1 MSGSL
6 PCPEQACEA
15 LLEAVLFGGLGSGN
29 ANLVV
34 GATTTA
40 AHRKNRGMFGGSVG
54 GGVIA
59 AIDDLQHPPPH
70 QHEREQVAKRRIT
83 EVVFKLFEEI
93 EAQLV
98 LPDVVSDREL
108 YARLMREHAEIQEV
122 VEAYRQRRSIA
133 AQLEEAL
140 ALRDDSD
147 SEIREMAQ
155 GEARDLGSRIE
166 EIDAALQKLLLP
178 RDPLDRRNAILE
190 IRAGTGGAVPSPPG
204 WRRPARPRP
213 PRRPDA
219 PRWRTPRADRWSGPR
234 PRW

>member
-1 MSGSL
+1 MFDTREKL
-6 PCPEQACEA
+6 AR
-15 LLEAVLFGGLGSGN
+15 LEKVE
-29 ANLVV
+29 
-34 GATTTA
+34 
-40 AHRKNRGMFGGSVG
+40 HR
-54 GGVIA
+54 
-59 AIDDLQHPPPH
+59 
-70 QHEREQVAKRRIT
+70 
-83 EVVFKLFEEI
+83 FEEI

-190 IRAGTGGAVPSPPG
+190 IRAGTGGAEAGLFAADLLRMYERYGELRG
-204 WRRPARPRP
+204 WKSE
-213 PRRPDA
+213 
-219 PRWRTPRADRWSGPR
+219 TL
-234 PRW
+234 